1 MGCEQWYV
9 HGNLARAFRW
19 GEENF
24 KQKRWEHKMEV
35 DPMKMCFLLKLV
47 ILHCYVSLPQGIW
60 GSHHFPWPDLAR
72 FGLTSLFGQRGS
84 VPKSISPSYAVP
96 AIDRTSVETANVWN
110 KKDLK
115 VALNHETEMRKQ
127 VSHACRWLF
136 LLEDGYSMHVAI
148 SAIYGVEMK
157 CVTSNWNTW
166 KMVKSCM
173 FIEIWWNSVRVTPA
187 CFQA

>member
-1 MGCEQWYV
+1 MY
-9 HGNLARAFRW
+9 
-19 GEENF
+19 
-24 KQKRWEHKMEV
+24 
-35 DPMKMCFLLKLV
+35 FLLQMG
-47 ILHCYVSLPQGIW
+47 IFHCYVSLPQGIW

-157 CVTSNWNTW
+157 CVTSNWKNW
-166 KMVKSCM
+166 KIVKSCM
-173 FIEIWWNSVRVTPA
+173 SIEIWWNSIRVTPA